1 MQKFTEFKLEMKKF
15 SKIKNILW
23 DFDGVLV
30 DSHKVRKEGFVQ
42 VLKDYPEDEIQQL
55 LTYHEKNGGL
65 SRYVKFRYFFE
76 EIREESITEDK
87 VNELSAEFSE
97 IMKKKLTTKSILI
110 EDTVDFV
117 RANYGRFNMHI
128 ISGSDEKELQ
138 LLCKKLEIDDFFIS
152 IHGSPTPKIELVKE
166 VMNNF
171 GYDSSET
178 VLIGDSINDYDASQE
193 SNISF
198 YGYNNKSLNEKG
210 AGYINSFR

>member
-97 IMKKKLTTKSILI
+97 IMKKKLTIKSILI